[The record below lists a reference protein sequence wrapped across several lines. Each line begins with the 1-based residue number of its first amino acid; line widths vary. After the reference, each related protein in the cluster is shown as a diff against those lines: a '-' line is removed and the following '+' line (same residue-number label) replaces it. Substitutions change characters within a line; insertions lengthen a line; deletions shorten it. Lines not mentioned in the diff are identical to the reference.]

1 MDTDL
6 RCVSH
11 RGEAASLSL
20 KAFFQAMRLLA
31 IPPRSEAANPG
42 PS

>member
-11 RGEAASLSL
+11 RGEAVGLSL
-20 KAFFQAMRLLA
+20 KAFFQAMRPLA
-31 IPPRSEAANPG
+31 IPP
-42 PS
+42 